1 MTAKTGPDSAGHE
14 DAGRDEGFR
23 VGPGMHVQLDYQV
36 RDAEGEA
43 VGPDLERL
51 EVIFG
56 MGQLLPVIEQ
66 TIDGLGVG
74 QSKRLKLLARDA
86 YGQRNPEAVLEI
98 ERGEFPPDVAEGD
111 YFEVENPDEGL
122 LVLRILDVEEE
133 FVLVDMN
140 HPLAGQDLD
149 VEVSILQVRPA
160 TQQELELA
168 LQVGVREE
176 PEEQLPLIS
185 PDRLLQGHRRR

>member
-1 MTAKTGPDSAGHE
+1 MTGKTGSDSAGL
-14 DAGRDEGFR
+14 AEGFR
-23 VGPGMHVQLDYQV
+23 VGPGMHVQLDYRV
-36 RDAEGEA
+36 HDAEGEA
-43 VGPDLERL
+43 VGPELERL

-56 MGQLLPVIEQ
+56 MGQLLPVVEQ

-86 YGQRNPEAVLEI
+86 YGQRNPDAVLEI

-122 LVLRILDVEEE
+122 LVLRILEVAEE
-133 FVLVDMN
+133 FVVVDLN
-140 HPLAGQDLD
+140 HPFAGQDLD
-149 VEVSILQVRPA
+149 VEVTILQVRPA

-168 LQVGVREE
+168 LQVGASDE
-176 PEEQLPLIS
+176 PDEQLPLIS
-185 PDRLLQGHRRR
+185 PDSLLRGHGRR